1 VLPRFGMPEAG
12 IVIAGSTLD
21 AVRPGANLQ
30 VRAMAV
36 AYLESQGPRPSR
48 SRADET
54 RRIVEALIR
63 SSTCSVE
70 EAARAMGIHART
82 LQRDLKLEGTT
93 FEVIRDGVRRDLAR
107 QLLRDR
113 SQSITQVSL
122 QLHYATASAFTRSC
136 RRWFRN
142 SPSRVRELLS
152 DAPRRPGVRKKRT
165 PVQKNGRRQ

>member
-1 VLPRFGMPEAG
+1 
-12 IVIAGSTLD
+12 
-21 AVRPGANLQ
+21 
-30 VRAMAV
+30 MAV
-36 AYLESQGPRPSR
+36 AYLEGQGPHPSR

-54 RRIVEALIR
+54 QRIVEALIR
-63 SSTCSVE
+63 SCACTVG
-70 EAARAMGIHART
+70 EAARAMGIHLRT

-107 QLLRDR
+107 QLLKDR

-152 DAPRRPGVRKKRT
+152 DAPRSPGARKK
-165 PVQKNGRRQ
+165 PPLMHKNGRR